1 MNSYNDFFNTMGG
14 GVNEEE
20 GQDSIRIDDLF
31 EKHHRIEDARNSTYS
46 KVLARVHKQI
56 RTTSRM
62 APEAK
67 YCYFSFPEIL
77 IGSPMYSKEA
87 CVDYV
92 LDKLIENGFEAA
104 FVHPGLLVVSWQ
116 HWIDSRMRAE
126 IYQRTGMRVDGQG
139 NIKVRKGASKQVN
152 FGSALMELGKS
163 GSGANDTSR
172 TVKTTS
178 SVEEYKPLGI
188 YEGLGLHSRLT

>member
-1 MNSYNDFFNTMGG
+1 MNSQYDFFGAASAPGNGEDG
-14 GVNEEE
+14 EEN
-20 GQDSIRIDDLF
+20 IRIDDLF
-31 EKHHRIEDARNSTYS
+31 EKQHKMEDARNSTYA

-67 YCYFSFPEIL
+67 YCYYSFPEVL
-77 IGSPMYSKEA
+77 VGSPMYSKEA
-87 CVDYV
+87 CVDFV
-92 LDKLIENGFEAA
+92 LEKLIDNGFEAA

-139 NIKVRKGASKQVN
+139 NIKARKGAAKQVS

-163 GSGANDTSR
+163 DNTEASRGSKNA
-172 TVKTTS
+172 K
-178 SVEEYKPLGI
+178 SVEDYKPLGI
-188 YEGLGLHSRLT
+188 YEGLGLQSRLS

>member
-1 MNSYNDFFNTMGG
+1 MNSHYDMFGSNQGRGDG
-14 GVNEEE
+14 EE
-20 GQDSIRIDDLF
+20 SIHIDDLF
-31 EKHHRIEDARNSTYS
+31 EKQHKMEDARNSTYS

-67 YCYFSFPEIL
+67 YCYYSFPEVL
-77 IGSPMYSKEA
+77 VGSPMYSKEA
-87 CVDYV
+87 CVNFV
-92 LDKLIENGFEAA
+92 LEKLIDNGSEAA

-116 HWIDSRMRAE
+116 HWIDSRTRSE

-139 NIKVRKGASKQVN
+139 NIRARKAVAKQVS

-163 GSGANDTSR
+163 DNGEASRGSRNT
-172 TVKTTS
+172 K
-178 SVEEYKPLGI
+178 SVEDYKPLGI
-188 YEGLGLHSRLT
+188 YEGLGLRSRLS

>member
-1 MNSYNDFFNTMGG
+1 MNSHSDFFGLNPAAGYG
-14 GVNEEE
+14 EE
-20 GQDSIRIDDLF
+20 GEESIRIDDLF
-31 EKHHRIEDARNSTYS
+31 EKQHKMEDARNSTYAR
-46 KVLARVHKQI
+46 VLARVHKQI

-62 APEAK
+62 APESRF
-67 YCYFSFPEIL
+67 CYYSFPEVL
-77 IGSPMYSKEA
+77 VGSPMYSKEA
-87 CVDYV
+87 CVLFV
-92 LDKLIENGFEAA
+92 LEKLTDNGFEAA

-139 NIKVRKGASKQVN
+139 NIRARNGAAKQLS

-163 GSGANDTSR
+163 DSAEASRGSKNA
-172 TVKTTS
+172 K

-188 YEGLGLHSRLT
+188 YEGLGLRSRLS

>member
-1 MNSYNDFFNTMGG
+1 MNSDYDMFDSNKGRGDG
-14 GVNEEE
+14 E
-20 GQDSIRIDDLF
+20 GSIRIDDLF
-31 EKHHRIEDARNSTYS
+31 EKQHKIEDARNSTYA

-67 YCYFSFPEIL
+67 YCYYSFPEVL
-77 IGSPMYSKEA
+77 VGSPMYSKEA
-87 CVDYV
+87 CVNFV
-92 LDKLIENGFEAA
+92 LEKLIDNGFEAA

-116 HWIDSRMRAE
+116 HWIDSRTRSE

-139 NIKVRKGASKQVN
+139 NIRARKAVAKQVS

-163 GSGANDTSR
+163 DNGEASRGSRNT
-172 TVKTTS
+172 K
-178 SVEEYKPLGI
+178 SVEDYKPLGI
-188 YEGLGLHSRLT
+188 YEGLGLRSRLS

>member
-1 MNSYNDFFNTMGG
+1 MNSQYDFFGAASAAGNGEDG
-14 GVNEEE
+14 EEN
-20 GQDSIRIDDLF
+20 IRIDDLF
-31 EKHHRIEDARNSTYS
+31 EKQHKMEDARNSTYA

-67 YCYFSFPEIL
+67 YCYYSFPEVL
-77 IGSPMYSKEA
+77 VGSPMYSKEA
-87 CVDYV
+87 CVDFV
-92 LDKLIENGFEAA
+92 LEKLIGNGFEAA

-139 NIKVRKGASKQVN
+139 NIKARKGAAKQVS

-163 GSGANDTSR
+163 ENTEASRGSKNA
-172 TVKTTS
+172 K
-178 SVEEYKPLGI
+178 SVEDYKPLGI
-188 YEGLGLHSRLT
+188 YEGLGLQSRLS

>member
-1 MNSYNDFFNTMGG
+1 MSSSFGAFGAGG
-14 GVNEEE
+14 SGAGDDE
-20 GQDSIRIDDLF
+20 GDGDSLRIDDLF
-31 EKHHRIEDARNSTYS
+31 ERQHKIEDARNSTYS

-67 YCYFSFPEIL
+67 YCYYSFPEVL
-77 IGSPMYSKEA
+77 VGCPMYSKAA
-87 CVDYV
+87 CVAYV
-92 LDKLIENGFEAA
+92 LEKLTDNGFEAA

-139 NIKVRKGASKQVN
+139 NIKARRGATKQVS
-152 FGSALMELGKS
+152 FGSALMELGK
-163 GSGANDTSR
+163 GDKGGTSGAIS
-172 TVKTTS
+172 TTK
-178 SVEEYKPLGI
+178 SVEEYRPLGI
-188 YEGLGLHSRLT
+188 YEGLGLQSRLG

>member
-67 YCYFSFPEIL
+67 YCYFSFEIK
-77 IGSPMYSKEA
+77 Y
-87 CVDYV
+87 
-92 LDKLIENGFEAA
+92 
-104 FVHPGLLVVSWQ
+104 
-116 HWIDSRMRAE
+116 
-126 IYQRTGMRVDGQG
+126 
-139 NIKVRKGASKQVN
+139 
-152 FGSALMELGKS
+152 
-163 GSGANDTSR
+163 
-172 TVKTTS
+172 
-178 SVEEYKPLGI
+178 
-188 YEGLGLHSRLT
+188 

>member
-1 MNSYNDFFNTMGG
+1 MFGSNQGRGDG
-14 GVNEEE
+14 EE
-20 GQDSIRIDDLF
+20 SIHIDDLF
-31 EKHHRIEDARNSTYS
+31 EKQHKMEDARNSTYA

-67 YCYFSFPEIL
+67 YCYYSFPEVL
-77 IGSPMYSKEA
+77 VGSPMYSKEA
-87 CVDYV
+87 CVNFV
-92 LDKLIENGFEAA
+92 LEKLIDNGFEAA

-116 HWIDSRMRAE
+116 HWIDSRTRSE

-139 NIKVRKGASKQVN
+139 NIRARKAVAKQVS

-163 GSGANDTSR
+163 DNGEASRGSRNT
-172 TVKTTS
+172 K
-178 SVEEYKPLGI
+178 SVEDYKPLGI
-188 YEGLGLHSRLT
+188 YEGLGLRSRLS